1 MLPVCRVLAKP
12 FPCVDLIL
20 TTTTWATDNIHIPV
34 SFTMGKL
41 WVRHTKLFGCH
52 CLVTGYQ
59 TLLEMMGPQNSVCR
73 RATQS
78 HFSSS
83 SSFLNRDCCCCC
95 CCEVA
100 SVLSDSVWPHR
111 QQPTRFLRPLDSPGK
126 TISFSNACMHAKSL
140 QSCPALCDPMDSSLP
155 GSSVHGIL

>member
-1 MLPVCRVLAKP
+1 MLPPPQINYKHRESFLCTICKRISQS
-12 FPCVDLIL
+12 LIL
-20 TTTTWATDNIHIPV
+20 LLI
-34 SFTMGKL
+34 L
-41 WVRHTKLFGCH
+41 
-52 CLVTGYQ
+52 Q

-83 SSFLNRDCCCCC
+83 GSFLNRDCCCC

-126 TISFSNACMHAKSL
+126 TISFSNARMHAKSL
-140 QSCPALCDPMDSSLP
+140 QSYPALCDPMDSSLP